1 MALTVFTSLAGSPG
15 VTTATVAAGV
25 HWPRPVVVVEAD
37 TANVG
42 QVMTGFFRAALDA
55 TAGMHQV
62 TLAITRG
69 ALTVQEVLDPDGGIA
84 IPVHLL
90 PPAPRTPIPALPVGQ
105 RMWVIPGWRDLTSLG
120 GVQTVW
126 GRLARLAEELDGHG
140 IDVLIDLGRLTIDD
154 PRQLLLDAADQV
166 IVVATASLTDLNRLH
181 KRLRLPDLADRTGPA
196 QDRYRLLLI
205 DAPTSPV
212 AAADFTRAALPVA
225 AKIGFDPIGAA
236 VFSHG
241 NEDPRPNRNRYRA
254 DLRHAVTALT
264 HRSTTAQVGAR

>member
-15 VTTATVAAGV
+15 VTTATLAAGV

-37 TANVG
+37 TAAVG

-69 ALTVQEVLDPDGGIA
+69 ALTVQAVLDPDGGIA

-90 PPAPRTPIPALPVGQ
+90 PPIPRTPIPALPTGH
-105 RMWVIPGWRDLTSLG
+105 RMWVVPGWRDLTTLAG
-120 GVQTVW
+120 IQTVW
-126 GRLARLAEELDGHG
+126 THLPGLAEQLDGHG

-154 PRQLLLDAADQV
+154 PRQVLLDAADEV
-166 IVVATASLTDLNRLH
+166 IVVATATLTDLNRLH
-181 KRLRLPDLADRTGPA
+181 KRLRLPDLADRSGA
-196 QDRYRLLLI
+196 GQDRYRLLLI

-212 AAADFTRAALPVA
+212 TTADFAAAVLPVA
-225 AKIGFDPIGAA
+225 AKVGFDPVGAA

-241 NEDPRPNRNRYRA
+241 NEDPRPTRNRYRA
-254 DLRHAVTALT
+254 DLRAAVTALSRHPT
-264 HRSTTAQVGAR
+264 GHLTEAR